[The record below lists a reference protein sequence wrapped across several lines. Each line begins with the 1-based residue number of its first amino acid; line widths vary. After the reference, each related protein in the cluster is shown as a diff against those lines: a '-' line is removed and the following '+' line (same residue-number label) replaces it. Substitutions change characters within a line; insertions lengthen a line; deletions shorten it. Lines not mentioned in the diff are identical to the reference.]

1 MSTRIDPDVA
11 YLFAQ
16 NVGAK
21 YIKEPIPPA
30 PPKPAAPAAPAL
42 RLDPQI
48 VQKIADSVAIFGGLS
63 QESLLRTL
71 NAAELTQF
79 KAGSVVFQEGD
90 IGQSF
95 YVVIVGAVAV
105 QKMRDG
111 QAVTLATLGVGECFG
126 EMALVRDEL
135 RSATVVAARDSIA
148 LCFERARI
156 DANPQSAHL
165 IYKNIAA
172 ILAKRLDDRT
182 VMLADLVARQKDK
195 TSPQISSS

>member
-30 PPKPAAPAAPAL
+30 QPVPAAPAL
-42 RLDPQI
+42 KLDAHI
-48 VQKIADSVAIFGGLS
+48 VKKIADSVAIFAGMP

-71 NAAELTQF
+71 AIAELRQF
-79 KAGSVVFQEGD
+79 KSGSVVFAEGD
-90 IGQSF
+90 VGHSF
-95 YVVIVGAVAV
+95 FVLIVGAVTV

-111 QAVTLATLGVGECFG
+111 QPVVLARMGVGDCFG
-126 EMALVRDEL
+126 EMALVRDDV
-135 RSATVVAARDSIA
+135 RSATVVAVRDCTA
-148 LCFERARI
+148 LCFERERI
-156 DANPQSAHL
+156 DAHPQSAHL

-172 ILAKRLDDRT
+172 ILARRLQNRT
-182 VMLADLVARQKDK
+182 ETLTAG
-195 TSPQISSS
+195 

>member
-21 YIKEPIPPA
+21 YIKEPIAPA
-30 PPKPAAPAAPAL
+30 PPKPAAPAL
-42 RLDPQI
+42 KLDPQI
-48 VQKIADSVAIFGGLS
+48 VQKIADSVAIFAGMP

-71 NAAELTQF
+71 DTAELRPL
-79 KAGSVVFQEGD
+79 KAGSVVFNEGD
-90 IGQSF
+90 VGQSF
-95 YVVIVGAVAV
+95 FVLIVGAVAV
-105 QKMRDG
+105 QKTRDG
-111 QAVTLATLGVGECFG
+111 QPVVLATLGVGECLG
-126 EMALVRDEL
+126 EMALVRDEV
-135 RSATVVAARDSIA
+135 RSATVVAARDSMA

-172 ILAKRLDDRT
+172 ILARRLDDRT
-182 VMLADLVARQKDK
+182 ALLTDRLAQQKGK
-195 TSPQISSS
+195 P

>member
-30 PPKPAAPAAPAL
+30 PPKPAAPAL
-42 RLDPQI
+42 KLDAAI
-48 VQKIADSVAIFGGLS
+48 VKKIADSVAIFAGMPH
-63 QESLLRTL
+63 ESLLRTL
-71 NAAELTQF
+71 DIAELRQLKSGT
-79 KAGSVVFQEGD
+79 AVFHEGD
-90 IGQSF
+90 VGKSF
-95 YVVIVGAVAV
+95 FVVIVGAVAV

-111 QAVTLATLGVGECFG
+111 QPVVLATLGVGECFG
-126 EMALVRDEL
+126 EMALVRDEV
-135 RSATVVAARDSIA
+135 RSATVVAARDSVA
-148 LCFERARI
+148 LCFEREGI

-172 ILAKRLDDRT
+172 ILARRLDDRT
-182 VMLADLVARQKDK
+182 VMLADMVAQQKGK
-195 TSPQISSS
+195 P